1 MISINL
7 LPDVKKDLLRVRRE
21 RNLVVSVSVLA
32 VGASVAIL
40 VILGGWLGALAIAKN
55 SHESAIDKSEST
67 ITKAKEDDELDKY
80 LTIQNQLSQ
89 IDGLKDSQN
98 VYSRLMDYLTQ
109 LNPAYPNN
117 AALTT
122 VTLDTESDDIEV
134 TLEGT
139 TQDFATLNVYKNT
152 LINAQLSYETKVE
165 SDDSDDSADSE
176 DASDDESSDGSGK
189 ESTEKVEATKEDL
202 FSSVS
207 VTDSVLS
214 SRSDGSKVT
223 FTIVVVFN
231 PKAFDPNITNQT
243 IEIPKE
249 TTSDG
254 DRNAPGV
261 EQNEE
266 GQATS
271 ETFSSEANNVTTE
284 GGNQ

>member
-55 SHESAIDKSEST
+55 AHESAIDKSEST

-117 AALTT
+117 AALST
-122 VTLDTESDDIEV
+122 VTLDTESGDIEV

-176 DASDDESSDGSGK
+176 DTSDDESSDDSGK

-214 SRSDGSKVT
+214 SRSDDSKVT

-271 ETFSSEANNVTTE
+271 ETFSSEANNDTTE

>member
-21 RNLVVSVSVLA
+21 RNLVVSVSILA

-55 SHESAIDKSEST
+55 AHESAINKSEST

-117 AALTT
+117 AALST
-122 VTLDTESDDIEV
+122 VTLDTESGDIEV

-176 DASDDESSDGSGK
+176 DTSDDESSDDSGK

-271 ETFSSEANNVTTE
+271 ETFSSEANNDTTE

>member
-55 SHESAIDKSEST
+55 AHESAIDKSEST

-122 VTLDTESDDIEV
+122 VTLDTESGDIEV

-176 DASDDESSDGSGK
+176 ETTDDESSNDSDK

-271 ETFSSEANNVTTE
+271 ETFSSEANNDTTE

>member
-55 SHESAIDKSEST
+55 AHESAIDKSEST

-117 AALTT
+117 AALST
-122 VTLDTESDDIEV
+122 VTLDTESGDIEV

-176 DASDDESSDGSGK
+176 DTSDDESSDDSGK
-189 ESTEKVEATKEDL
+189 ESTEKVEATKEGL

-214 SRSDGSKVT
+214 SRSDDSKVT

-271 ETFSSEANNVTTE
+271 ETFSSEANNDTTE